1 MEQLRQA
8 ENGTAWIYRTK
19 CAEDR
24 TRDRQ
29 TDRQTD
35 RQGSTNR
42 LEPLINNA
50 NLDTNWVYFR
60 RIASDLMFN

>member
-8 ENGTAWIYRTK
+8 ENGTAWVCRTK
-19 CAEDR
+19 RAKDR

-29 TDRQTD
+29 TDRQTH

-42 LEPLINNA
+42 LQSLISA
-50 NLDTNWVYFR
+50 NLETDWIYFR

>member
-19 CAEDR
+19 RAEDR

-35 RQGSTNR
+35 REAQ
-42 LEPLINNA
+42 I
-50 NLDTNWVYFR
+50 D
-60 RIASDLMFN
+60 